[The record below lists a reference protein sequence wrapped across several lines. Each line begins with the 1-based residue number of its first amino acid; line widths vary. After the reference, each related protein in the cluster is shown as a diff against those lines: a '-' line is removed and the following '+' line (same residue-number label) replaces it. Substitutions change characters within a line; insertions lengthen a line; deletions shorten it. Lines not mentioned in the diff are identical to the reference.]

1 LPIRELILG
10 PKRFADLQEASWHHR
25 PFSPSVC
32 GRDPS
37 TSGGMTPDAM
47 VLAMRTMAP
56 TAPGDVPALSL
67 RLYDGRRLDPPV
79 CDYQVAA
86 IDGILDV

>member
-1 LPIRELILG
+1 
-10 PKRFADLQEASWHHR
+10 
-25 PFSPSVC
+25 
-32 GRDPS
+32 
-37 TSGGMTPDAM
+37 MTPDAM

-79 CDYQVAA
+79 RDYQVAA